1 MNSMD
6 LVTLFVIGV
15 TSLVS
20 FKAFNDRYFF
30 DRFKFNIAGIERG
43 EQWRFFTSGVL
54 HADLQHLFFNMFT
67 LFFFADEVVG
77 SFNSVKFLIIY
88 LASMLGGS
96 FLSYIINRNNY
107 AYSAVGASG
116 AVSGIIYSAILLD
129 PTMRIYFGIPG
140 WIFGIGY
147 MIYSII
153 GMQRKADN
161 IGHDAHIGGAITGY
175 LITLLYD
182 YNIILDRPF
191 VVGAMLLPIIA
202 VIILIKMNKV

>member
-1 MNSMD
+1 MD

-107 AYSAVGASG
+107 
-116 AVSGIIYSAILLD
+116 
-129 PTMRIYFGIPG
+129 
-140 WIFGIGY
+140 
-147 MIYSII
+147 
-153 GMQRKADN
+153 
-161 IGHDAHIGGAITGY
+161 
-175 LITLLYD
+175 
-182 YNIILDRPF
+182 
-191 VVGAMLLPIIA
+191 
-202 VIILIKMNKV
+202 